1 MGNSP
6 WTASRASGFL
16 IVGLK
21 DQQGSIRINIG
32 MLFDVFFF
40 GFPIIFALC
49 LGAHAVREEDARFWR
64 PAFSFFAYCAFYLA
78 GGRDVILYILCG
90 FMIGGSWLS
99 VGGFCPGI
107 VWTLQALQSS
117 LGI

>member
-1 MGNSP
+1 MDTKCDLWLSH
-6 WTASRASGFL
+6 SE
-16 IVGLK
+16 GLELHALLEYK
-21 DQQGSIRINIG
+21 AAR

-90 FMIGGSWLS
+90 FIVGGSWLS
-99 VGGFCPGI
+99 VGGFCPGFL
-107 VWTLQALQSS
+107 WTMQALLSS
-117 LGI
+117 L

>member
-1 MGNSP
+1 MGKAP
-6 WTASRASGFL
+6 WTQGCRSGYL
-16 IVGLK
+16 IVKVQVSFTGLQDS
-21 DQQGSIRINIG
+21 DQRQIKS

-99 VGGFCPGI
+99 VGNMP
-107 VWTLQALQSS
+107 L
-117 LGI
+117 